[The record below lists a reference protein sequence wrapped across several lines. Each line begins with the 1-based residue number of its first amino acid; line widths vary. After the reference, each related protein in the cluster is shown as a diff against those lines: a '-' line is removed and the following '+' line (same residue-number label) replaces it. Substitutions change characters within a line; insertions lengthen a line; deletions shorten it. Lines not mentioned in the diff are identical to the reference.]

1 MTPRAPDVGAR
12 ARAMFTRDGNPNDD
26 RGPSMMVRHAEARK
40 REAALNAERFL
51 REQFPE
57 ATPATLALALKEHD
71 DDVALAKDA
80 LKEFFASERAG
91 RDGRS
96 RKRDRREKRERGGSD
111 DDDDDD
117 SDGRRRRRRRR
128 DKKRHKKHGKH
139 RKRSRSRSR
148 SRSRDRERKRPDERA
163 RRGDNAERRREEE
176 EREAREARQ
185 REIVARLRAQGD
197 LGSHMGALREQE
209 MLRHKL
215 QVAHR
220 VGDTREV
227 DRIKALLG
235 E

>member
-1 MTPRAPDVGAR
+1 
-12 ARAMFTRDGNPNDD
+12 
-26 RGPSMMVRHAEARK
+26 MMVRHAEARR
-40 REAALNAERFL
+40 REAALNATNFL
-51 REQFPE
+51 REEFPE

-96 RKRDRREKRERGGSD
+96 RKRDRREKRERGDGED
-111 DDDDDD
+111 DSD
-117 SDGRRRRRRRR
+117 SDGRRRHRR
-128 DKKRHKKHGKH
+128 DKKSKRHKKHRKH
-139 RKRSRSRSR
+139 RRRSR
-148 SRSRDRERKRPDERA
+148 SRSRDRERKRSDERA
-163 RRGDNAERRREEE
+163 RRGEENTERRREEE
-176 EREAREARQ
+176 AREEREARQ

>member
-1 MTPRAPDVGAR
+1 
-12 ARAMFTRDGNPNDD
+12 
-26 RGPSMMVRHAEARK
+26 MMVRHAEARK

-111 DDDDDD
+111 DDDDD
-117 SDGRRRRRRRR
+117 SDGRRRRRRR
-128 DKKRHKKHGKH
+128 DKKSKRHKKHGKD

-163 RRGDNAERRREEE
+163 RRGEDAERRREEE
-176 EREAREARQ
+176 AREEREARQ

>member
-1 MTPRAPDVGAR
+1 
-12 ARAMFTRDGNPNDD
+12 
-26 RGPSMMVRHAEARK
+26 MMVRHAEARR
-40 REAALNAERFL
+40 REAALNATNFL
-51 REQFPE
+51 REEFPE

-96 RKRDRREKRERGGSD
+96 RKRDRREKRERGDGED
-111 DDDDDD
+111 DSD
-117 SDGRRRRRRRR
+117 SDGRRRHRR
-128 DKKRHKKHGKH
+128 DKKSKRHKKHRKH
-139 RKRSRSRSR
+139 RRRSRSRSR
-148 SRSRDRERKRPDERA
+148 SRSRDRERKRSDERA
-163 RRGDNAERRREEE
+163 RRGEENTERRREEE
-176 EREAREARQ
+176 AREEREARQ

>member
-1 MTPRAPDVGAR
+1 
-12 ARAMFTRDGNPNDD
+12 
-26 RGPSMMVRHAEARK
+26 MMVRHAEARK

-111 DDDDDD
+111 DDDDD
-117 SDGRRRRRRRR
+117 SDGRRRRRRR
-128 DKKRHKKHGKH
+128 DKKSKRHKKHGKH

-163 RRGDNAERRREEE
+163 RRGEDAERRREEE
-176 EREAREARQ
+176 AREEREARQ